1 MLPGTIQAGE
11 VAGRHIDW
19 SNLRPKG
26 QGEDNAIFPGVA
38 ASRVQGETL
47 SDDLAGI
54 VVRID
59 SYVLPIDRD
68 RDLVYE
74 FLLVPWLGACS
85 HAPQPPPNQMV
96 HVIPSVPFRIERAYE
111 FVSVVGTLRSEL
123 EKTQLFIMD
132 GPTVLTSG
140 YGIGKANIDKSA
152 TPPAEP
158 SFSARGVAG
167 RQRVVVK
174 SPANDNTCPSAN
186 RTSAS
191 PSSRTI
197 SLSSIFTPRLA
208 SSARSPFPGVS
219 APFVINVTSP
229 HSGRNRA

>member
-1 MLPGTIQAGE
+1 MGQLRAYNSFAMPCVLAALIGWLLPAAMQASE
-11 VAGRHIDW
+11 VAEHRIDW

-26 QGEDNAIFPGVA
+26 QGEDNAIFPGMAV
-38 ASRVQGETL
+38 SRGQGEIL

-54 VVRID
+54 VVRIEG
-59 SYVLPIDRD
+59 YVLPVDRE

-111 FVSVVGTLRSEL
+111 FVSVVGTLRPEL

-140 YGIGKANIDKSA
+140 YGIGKADIEKSA

-158 SFSARGVAG
+158 STNNPWKLLTR
-167 RQRVVVK
+167 
-174 SPANDNTCPSAN
+174 
-186 RTSAS
+186 
-191 PSSRTI
+191 
-197 SLSSIFTPRLA
+197 
-208 SSARSPFPGVS
+208 
-219 APFVINVTSP
+219 
-229 HSGRNRA
+229 